1 MTSDLNEGERGE
13 SGAEAAGTGGVA
25 PGVEAEEREARG
37 GGVDPGAGVGIAGGR
52 EEAGAETGM
61 TERKGRMMTSEI
73 MRSKRRE
80 KRRAFLQ

>member
-25 PGVEAEEREARG
+25 PGVEAEEREERG
-37 GGVDPGAGVGIAGGR
+37 GGVDPGAGAGIAEGR
-52 EEAGAETGM
+52 EEAGAETEM
-61 TERKGRMMTSEI
+61 TERRDRMMTSET

-80 KRRAFLQ
+80 RRRAFLQ